1 MDSKSSFSDLGQ
13 EFKDDMNIDPEV
25 ASINSPIYTPSHY
38 HSPTYTTRVL
48 LETPPPPTVSRPPL
62 DRFAT
67 TRKSPTYLPTQE
79 RPPLDR
85 FATKRKSPT
94 YLPPPPPEPD
104 RFATTSPSSL
114 SSLPLLPPP
123 MDHLTVTSPS
133 ENTTKQNTKKT
144 GGRTKTLPLTQ
155 YGGSPQNEFY
165 NAVRRAAY
173 DEGVGDMSSI
183 DLLRVFLSRPDIN
196 ARYLVD
202 SDTSDDD
209 SDTSDNYPNDEHFTA
224 LFVCCLIKNPEVVR
238 FLLENGAKLMGQE
251 LLALIMHNHFPNP
264 IQEENIN
271 LEIATMLL
279 DHEHTYD
286 VHNDNYEVY
295 RLDSVLL
302 DDDELPVALRARER
316 ALPREF
322 DGTRLAYV
330 NSIYSMNSA
339 TALHYAA
346 AKSQPSLVRL
356 LLERGANIDAVMM
369 RDGFMGITPIML
381 AKDILEF
388 ERMSLEELGDGYLT
402 QETEI
407 KISKLEE
414 TISILNKHYAKRNA
428 KQHLVDQM
436 GPPNMKDLQTTAEL
450 PRGRRVT
457 ANTDDY
463 SIQDGDGVIRKK
475 IKSYLGGKKTRRLR
489 RYNKRTLTK
498 DKQDEEELDEMECIA
513 RYPYNDES
521 AERMKDCLKN

>member
-1 MDSKSSFSDLGQ
+1 MVKTKSR
-13 EFKDDMNIDPEV
+13 
-25 ASINSPIYTPSHY
+25 
-38 HSPTYTTRVL
+38 TRRQL
-48 LETPPPPTVSRPPL
+48 
-62 DRFAT
+62 
-67 TRKSPTYLPTQE
+67 KY
-79 RPPLDR
+79 
-85 FATKRKSPT
+85 
-94 YLPPPPPEPD
+94 
-104 RFATTSPSSL
+104 
-114 SSLPLLPPP
+114 
-123 MDHLTVTSPS
+123 M
-133 ENTTKQNTKKT
+133 
-144 GGRTKTLPLTQ
+144 GGKKTLPLTQ

-209 SDTSDNYPNDEHFTA
+209 SDTSDNYPNDVNFTA

-279 DHEHTYD
+279 DHEHTYN
-286 VHNDNYEVY
+286 VNNDIHEVY

-302 DDDELPVALRARER
+302 DDDDDELPVALRARER

-489 RYNKRTLTK
+489 TKLRGGTKSKGRKALKKRLLGTPAYRRRARQRFNKNLH
-498 DKQDEEELDEMECIA
+498 DI
-513 RYPYNDES
+513 
-521 AERMKDCLKN
+521 

>member
-1 MDSKSSFSDLGQ
+1 MVKTKS
-13 EFKDDMNIDPEV
+13 
-25 ASINSPIYTPSHY
+25 
-38 HSPTYTTRVL
+38 R
-48 LETPPPPTVSRPPL
+48 
-62 DRFAT
+62 
-67 TRKSPTYLPTQE
+67 TRKQLKY
-79 RPPLDR
+79 
-85 FATKRKSPT
+85 
-94 YLPPPPPEPD
+94 
-104 RFATTSPSSL
+104 
-114 SSLPLLPPP
+114 
-123 MDHLTVTSPS
+123 M
-133 ENTTKQNTKKT
+133 
-144 GGRTKTLPLTQ
+144 GGKKTLPLTQ

-209 SDTSDNYPNDEHFTA
+209 SDTSDNYPNDENFTA

-238 FLLENGAKLMGQE
+238 FLLENGAKLMGPE
-251 LLALIMHNHFPNP
+251 LLALIGHNHFPNP

-286 VHNDNYEVY
+286 VNNDTYEIY
-295 RLDSVLL
+295 RRDPVLL
-302 DDDELPVALRARER
+302 AADELPIGLRARSR
-316 ALPREF
+316 ALPREI

-330 NSIYSMNSA
+330 NSIYSMNSS
-339 TALHYAA
+339 TALHFAA
-346 AKSQPSLVRL
+346 AKAQPSLVRL

-369 RDGFMGITPIML
+369 RGDTPAPRTPIML

-388 ERMSLEELGDGYLT
+388 ERMNLEELGDGYLT
-402 QETEI
+402 RETEI

-475 IKSYLGGKKTRRLR
+475 IKSYLGGKKHTRRRIKKSSKKKLGV
-489 RYNKRTLTK
+489 
-498 DKQDEEELDEMECIA
+498 
-513 RYPYNDES
+513 
-521 AERMKDCLKN
+521 

>member
-1 MDSKSSFSDLGQ
+1 MVKTKSR
-13 EFKDDMNIDPEV
+13 
-25 ASINSPIYTPSHY
+25 
-38 HSPTYTTRVL
+38 TRRQL
-48 LETPPPPTVSRPPL
+48 
-62 DRFAT
+62 
-67 TRKSPTYLPTQE
+67 KY
-79 RPPLDR
+79 
-85 FATKRKSPT
+85 
-94 YLPPPPPEPD
+94 
-104 RFATTSPSSL
+104 
-114 SSLPLLPPP
+114 
-123 MDHLTVTSPS
+123 M
-133 ENTTKQNTKKT
+133 
-144 GGRTKTLPLTQ
+144 GGKKTLPLTQ

-173 DEGVGDMSSI
+173 DEGVGNMSSI
-183 DLLRVFLSRPDIN
+183 DLLRAFLSRPDIN

-209 SDTSDNYPNDEHFTA
+209 SDTSDNYPNDENFTA

-295 RLDSVLL
+295 RLDPTAAQI

-330 NSIYSMNSA
+330 NSIYSRNSA
-339 TALHYAA
+339 TALHWAA
-346 AKSQPSLVRL
+346 AIPQPSLVRL

-369 RDGFMGITPIML
+369 RGGFMGITPIML
-381 AKDILEF
+381 AKSALEF
-388 ERMSLEELGDGYLT
+388 ERMSLVELGDGYLT
-402 QETEI
+402 PATEI

-489 RYNKRTLTK
+489 RYRTSALT
-498 DKQDEEELDEMECIA
+498 
-513 RYPYNDES
+513 R
-521 AERMKDCLKN
+521 

>member
-1 MDSKSSFSDLGQ
+1 MESNTTIQDNNPEKRAIIPDIISQLDYGDNDPNLSSESVMYTPKDERTPSESLKKAKELEKSLPISKKEKEAVDALLDMYVLD
-13 EFKDDMNIDPEV
+13 ETKDKEIAMNIDKK
-25 ASINSPIYTPSHY
+25 SRKIRKRYTS
-38 HSPTYTTRVL
+38 
-48 LETPPPPTVSRPPL
+48 
-62 DRFAT
+62 
-67 TRKSPTYLPTQE
+67 
-79 RPPLDR
+79 
-85 FATKRKSPT
+85 
-94 YLPPPPPEPD
+94 
-104 RFATTSPSSL
+104 SPSNLVLKL
-114 SSLPLLPPP
+114 SIEKDGKYKLKRGGKRR
-123 MDHLTVTSPS
+123 
-133 ENTTKQNTKKT
+133 NRKT
-144 GGRTKTLPLTQ
+144 IPLTQ

-173 DEGVGDMSSI
+173 DDGVGDMSSI

-209 SDTSDNYPNDEHFTA
+209 SDTSDNYPNDVNFTA

-302 DDDELPVALRARER
+302 DDDDELPVALRARSR

-346 AKSQPSLVRL
+346 AIPQPSLVRL

-381 AKDILEF
+381 AKAALEF
-388 ERMSLEELGDGYLT
+388 ERMSLAELGDGYLT
-402 QETEI
+402 PATEI

-436 GPPNMKDLQTTAEL
+436 GPPNMKDLKTTAEL

-475 IKSYLGGKKTRRLR
+475 IKSYLGGNRTRNLLK
-489 RYNKRTLTK
+489 YKIK
-498 DKQDEEELDEMECIA
+498 
-513 RYPYNDES
+513 ES
-521 AERMKDCLKN
+521 VLS

>member
-1 MDSKSSFSDLGQ
+1 MESNTTVQDNNPDKRAIIPDIMSQLDYGDNDPNLSSESVMYTPKDERTPSESLKKAKELEKSLPISKKEKAAVDALLDMYVLD
-13 EFKDDMNIDPEV
+13 ETKEKEIAMNIDKK
-25 ASINSPIYTPSHY
+25 SRKIRKRYTS
-38 HSPTYTTRVL
+38 
-48 LETPPPPTVSRPPL
+48 
-62 DRFAT
+62 
-67 TRKSPTYLPTQE
+67 
-79 RPPLDR
+79 
-85 FATKRKSPT
+85 
-94 YLPPPPPEPD
+94 
-104 RFATTSPSSL
+104 SPSNLVLKL
-114 SSLPLLPPP
+114 SIEKDGKYKLKRGGKRR
-123 MDHLTVTSPS
+123 
-133 ENTTKQNTKKT
+133 NRKT
-144 GGRTKTLPLTQ
+144 IPLTQ

-173 DEGVGDMSSI
+173 DDGVGDMSSI

-209 SDTSDNYPNDEHFTA
+209 SDTSDNYPNDENFTA

-302 DDDELPVALRARER
+302 DDDDELPVALRARER

-369 RDGFMGITPIML
+369 RGGFMGITPIML

-402 QETEI
+402 RETEI

-475 IKSYLGGKKTRRLR
+475 IKSYLGGNRTRNLLK
-489 RYNKRTLTK
+489 YKIK
-498 DKQDEEELDEMECIA
+498 
-513 RYPYNDES
+513 ES
-521 AERMKDCLKN
+521 VLS

>member
-1 MDSKSSFSDLGQ
+1 MVK
-13 EFKDDMNIDPEV
+13 
-25 ASINSPIYTPSHY
+25 
-38 HSPTYTTRVL
+38 
-48 LETPPPPTVSRPPL
+48 
-62 DRFAT
+62 
-67 TRKSPTYLPTQE
+67 
-79 RPPLDR
+79 
-85 FATKRKSPT
+85 
-94 YLPPPPPEPD
+94 
-104 RFATTSPSSL
+104 
-114 SSLPLLPPP
+114 
-123 MDHLTVTSPS
+123 
-133 ENTTKQNTKKT
+133 
-144 GGRTKTLPLTQ
+144 
-155 YGGSPQNEFY
+155 NEFY
-165 NAVRRAAY
+165 NAVRKAAY
-173 DEGVGDMSSI
+173 GGDDYIDEEEEKSYM
-183 DLLRVFLSRPDIN
+183 DLITAFLSRPDIN

-209 SDTSDNYPNDEHFTA
+209 SDTSDNYPNDKNFTA
-224 LFVCCLIKNPEVVR
+224 LFVCCLVKNPEVVR

-286 VHNDNYEVY
+286 VNNDTYEAY
-295 RLDSVLL
+295 RVGNG
-302 DDDELPVALRARER
+302 VALRARSR
-316 ALPREF
+316 AVPREI

-330 NSIYSMNSA
+330 NSIDSMNSA

-356 LLERGANIDAVMM
+356 LLERGANIDAMM
-369 RDGFMGITPIML
+369 KRGVGDDFGDPAPRTPIML

-436 GPPNMKDLQTTAEL
+436 GPPNMKDLEKTVQL
-450 PRGRRVT
+450 PRGRRIT

-463 SIQDGDGVIRKK
+463 PIQDGDGVIRKK
-475 IKSYLGGKKTRRLR
+475 IKSYLGGNRTRNLLK
-489 RYNKRTLTK
+489 YKIK
-498 DKQDEEELDEMECIA
+498 
-513 RYPYNDES
+513 ES
-521 AERMKDCLKN
+521 VLS

>member
-1 MDSKSSFSDLGQ
+1 MVKTKSR
-13 EFKDDMNIDPEV
+13 
-25 ASINSPIYTPSHY
+25 
-38 HSPTYTTRVL
+38 TRRQL
-48 LETPPPPTVSRPPL
+48 
-62 DRFAT
+62 
-67 TRKSPTYLPTQE
+67 KY
-79 RPPLDR
+79 
-85 FATKRKSPT
+85 
-94 YLPPPPPEPD
+94 
-104 RFATTSPSSL
+104 
-114 SSLPLLPPP
+114 
-123 MDHLTVTSPS
+123 M
-133 ENTTKQNTKKT
+133 
-144 GGRTKTLPLTQ
+144 GGKKTLPLTQ

-209 SDTSDNYPNDEHFTA
+209 SDTSDNYPNDENFTA
-224 LFVCCLIKNPEVVR
+224 LFVCCLVKNPEVVR
-238 FLLENGAKLMGQE
+238 FLLENGANLMGQE

-286 VHNDNYEVY
+286 VNNDTYEVY

-302 DDDELPVALRARER
+302 DDDELPVALRARSR

-388 ERMSLEELGDGYLT
+388 KRMSLMELEEDHAET
-402 QETEI
+402 RETEI
-407 KISKLEE
+407 QISKLEE
-414 TISILNKHYAKRNA
+414 TISILNKHYAKRNT
-428 KQHLVDQM
+428 KSILIDQ
-436 GPPNMKDLQTTAEL
+436 LQTTLDL
-450 PRGRRVT
+450 PK
-457 ANTDDY
+457 DDPNRDPEDTRPKL
-463 SIQDGDGVIRKK
+463 SGHDGKFIKK
-475 IKSYLGGKKTRRLR
+475 IKSYLGGNRTRNLLK
-489 RYNKRTLTK
+489 YKIK
-498 DKQDEEELDEMECIA
+498 
-513 RYPYNDES
+513 ES
-521 AERMKDCLKN
+521 VLS

>member
-1 MDSKSSFSDLGQ
+1 MESNTTIQDNNPEKRAIIPDIIPQLDYGDNDPNLSSESVMYTPKDERTPSESLKKAKELEKSLPISKKEKAAVDALLDMYVLD
-13 EFKDDMNIDPEV
+13 ETKEKEIAMNIDKK
-25 ASINSPIYTPSHY
+25 SRKIRKRYTS
-38 HSPTYTTRVL
+38 
-48 LETPPPPTVSRPPL
+48 
-62 DRFAT
+62 
-67 TRKSPTYLPTQE
+67 
-79 RPPLDR
+79 
-85 FATKRKSPT
+85 
-94 YLPPPPPEPD
+94 
-104 RFATTSPSSL
+104 SPSNLVLKL
-114 SSLPLLPPP
+114 SIEKDGKYKLKRGGKRR
-123 MDHLTVTSPS
+123 
-133 ENTTKQNTKKT
+133 NRKT
-144 GGRTKTLPLTQ
+144 IPLTQ

-173 DEGVGDMSSI
+173 DDGVGDMSSI

-209 SDTSDNYPNDEHFTA
+209 SDTSDNYPNDVNFTA

-302 DDDELPVALRARER
+302 DDDDELPVALRARSR

-346 AKSQPSLVRL
+346 AIPQPSLVRL

-381 AKDILEF
+381 AKAALEF
-388 ERMSLEELGDGYLT
+388 ERMSLAELGDGYLT
-402 QETEI
+402 PATEI

-436 GPPNMKDLQTTAEL
+436 GPPNMKDLKTTAEL

-475 IKSYLGGKKTRRLR
+475 IKSYLGGNRTRNLLK
-489 RYNKRTLTK
+489 YKIK
-498 DKQDEEELDEMECIA
+498 
-513 RYPYNDES
+513 ES
-521 AERMKDCLKN
+521 VLS

>member
-1 MDSKSSFSDLGQ
+1 MYTPKDERTPSESLKKAKELEKSLPISKKEKAAVDALLDMYVLD
-13 EFKDDMNIDPEV
+13 ETKEKEIAMNIDKK
-25 ASINSPIYTPSHY
+25 SRKIRKRYTS
-38 HSPTYTTRVL
+38 
-48 LETPPPPTVSRPPL
+48 
-62 DRFAT
+62 
-67 TRKSPTYLPTQE
+67 
-79 RPPLDR
+79 
-85 FATKRKSPT
+85 
-94 YLPPPPPEPD
+94 
-104 RFATTSPSSL
+104 SPSNLVLKL
-114 SSLPLLPPP
+114 SIEKDGKYKLKRGGKRR
-123 MDHLTVTSPS
+123 
-133 ENTTKQNTKKT
+133 NRKT
-144 GGRTKTLPLTQ
+144 IPLTQ

-173 DEGVGDMSSI
+173 DDGVGDMSSI

-209 SDTSDNYPNDEHFTA
+209 SDTSDNYPNDVHFTA

-286 VHNDNYEVY
+286 VNNDTYEVY
-295 RLDSVLL
+295 RGDGADMGGL
-302 DDDELPVALRARER
+302 ALRARER
-316 ALPREF
+316 ALPRES

-356 LLERGANIDAVMM
+356 LLERGANIDAMM
-369 RDGFMGITPIML
+369 KRGTFMNISPIMFAEDTL
-381 AKDILEF
+381 VY
-388 ERMSLEELGDGYLT
+388 ERMSLVGLEEDILETD
-402 QETEI
+402 EKRRTEI
-407 KISKLEE
+407 NISKLEE

-436 GPPNMKDLQTTAEL
+436 GPPNMKDLEKTVEL
-450 PRGRRVT
+450 PRGRRIT

-463 SIQDGDGVIRKK
+463 PIEDGDGVIRKY